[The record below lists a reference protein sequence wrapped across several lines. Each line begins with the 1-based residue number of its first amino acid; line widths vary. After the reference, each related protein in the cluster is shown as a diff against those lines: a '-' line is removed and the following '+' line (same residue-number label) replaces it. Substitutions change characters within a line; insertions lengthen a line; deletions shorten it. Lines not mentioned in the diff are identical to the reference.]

1 MKDALSEALCVLS
14 LLGVFIPLRFDLIG
28 YPSLSSELELVG
40 IVATLSLYILN
51 IRNIRFDG
59 IFLLLLL
66 FCASALISTALFGDL
81 SLYYMKGLIAFIQV
95 WLIVKYGVN
104 QNPASILR
112 DMSIVL
118 SVILMCN
125 FIFLIYNFPN
135 HPEGFSD
142 ELNMEMWL
150 LGHKN
155 QFRNW
160 IFPAITSA
168 LLLCCIKDKKPI
180 LRTIG
185 TMGISVISVVMA
197 NSATSTTMI
206 VLFCILSVLYLF
218 GFTKLRF
225 ITPATILLTFALVF
239 FVVVILRQTPFIG
252 DFVSVVLNRDTS
264 FTGRSE
270 VWDFAIESI
279 GKNPVLGVG
288 YHDVSTTQL
297 ITPYGQIVTH
307 AHEAVLDTLY
317 KYGIVGGSFALAL
330 LMVACV
336 NLSKCVDRS
345 ISTLL
350 ALALGCYLICGVF
363 GELYNP
369 GFLLVLM
376 LCCYC
381 NRFTCEFEQAV
392 LDKNGGEI
400 AIESNCKY
408 NARN

>member
-81 SLYYMKGLIAFIQV
+81 SLYYIKGLIAFIQV

-185 TMGISVISVVMA
+185 TMGISVI
-197 NSATSTTMI
+197 
-206 VLFCILSVLYLF
+206 
-218 GFTKLRF
+218 
-225 ITPATILLTFALVF
+225 
-239 FVVVILRQTPFIG
+239 VILRQTPFIG

-336 NLSKCVDRS
+336 NLSKCVYRS